1 MRLTK
6 FKINILRLQ
15 PIEKKRVS
23 LPFPTDP
30 KVRIAQLTETPPFEG
45 VEAFIPE
52 RWLELERYRPHVI
65 LGNTADLQRLA
76 EQVDLGMVDLTCV
89 NHAVVALTACGA
101 SPLSD
106 VLRVVLWQSLGV
118 PIFELYIGPDH
129 RLLAYEC
136 EAHDGWHLES
146 GVVIST
152 FGGELMDAELSDGE
166 LILDSPGTY
175 GLRTGLCGRIT
186 EEACPCGRETPRLMD
201 IVACG
206 KPGVSRSLR
215 ASA

>member
-15 PIEKKRVS
+15 PAEKKRML

-30 KVRIAQLTETPPFEG
+30 KVRIAQLTETPAFEG
-45 VEAFIPE
+45 VQAFIPE

-65 LGNTADLQRLA
+65 LGNAVDLQRLA

-118 PIFELYIGPDH
+118 PIFELYVGPDH
-129 RLLAYEC
+129 RLLAFEC
-136 EAHDGWHLES
+136 EAHDGWHLEP
-146 GVVIST
+146 GVEITV
-152 FGGELMDAELSDGE
+152 FDAE
-166 LILDSPGTY
+166 LILDSPGNY
-175 GLRTGLCGRIT
+175 GLRTGLSGRVT

-201 IVACG
+201 VMSFG
-206 KPGVSRSLR
+206 QPGVPRSFR